1 MDLNDIDINDLSKE
15 EKLEFVL
22 HALEEAKKLVAV
34 AMQMLN
40 SEIIPKGQIAG
51 WQMLNLLV
59 RQKEKELEAYLDNE

>member
-15 EKLEFVL
+15 EKLKFVL